1 MRPLLIIAGLGR
13 CGSSLLTQMVA
24 ACGLRCPDTAPHY
37 EPDELRP
44 DFGPLPDQWFEQFD
58 AVKMLH
64 PHRLDWDGDF
74 PAVVVW
80 LDRDRIEQAKS
91 GLKVISAYV
100 AGLKLA
106 PDAVTRL
113 AQQLDSDRTLAIA
126 RLRGWPRIE
135 VQFEDL
141 IGSPYATASRIAEF
155 AGTFGVELD
164 AAAMASVAIARG
176 SQCAPD
182 ISLELTLQQREES
195 HGDHP

>member
-24 ACGLRCPDTAPHY
+24 ASGLRCPDTAPHY

-44 DFGPLPDQWFEQFD
+44 DFGPLPDEWFEQFD

-106 PDAVTRL
+106 PDAVARL
-113 AQQLDSDRTLAIA
+113 AGQLDSDRTLAIA

-141 IGSPYATASRIAEF
+141 IGSPRDGIAHRRVRRHVRRR
-155 AGTFGVELD
+155 AGPGCDGPCRHRPRLR
-164 AAAMASVAIARG
+164 MRARYL
-176 SQCAPD
+176 P
-182 ISLELTLQQREES
+182 
-195 HGDHP
+195 